1 MRSSNLGTNQAGGQR
16 ERARLAAELRFL
28 RERSGLTLAELAD
41 KSAYSRSSW
50 QRYLSGAALPPWLAV
65 RALCHL
71 ADEPEHRIRALWEL
85 AEGAW
90 SGRGIVAPAPD
101 QPDASSPSPSSSPLP
116 ASGPERAPEPEPEA
130 EAAAAAAPAA
140 AKPGSGRSLPAPLPD
155 TSGAAATHSR
165 PAGRAHRMRPG
176 SRSGAVAAVL
186 FLTAATGVVVHYD
199 RQAGGRT
206 PSGKPASTA
215 SAFHVGCT
223 GAACDGRSPETTLC
237 GVAPQT
243 LLELLPA
250 KGAGLEVRYQPLC
263 RAAWARTW
271 NNRLGDKLTLSEPG
285 APTQAVT
292 VADSHALYGFTYTPL
307 IALTGGHAAL
317 RVCLT
322 TLAPSSTA
330 CRSVPV
336 PPSASS

>member
-1 MRSSNLGTNQAGGQR
+1 MRSVSQGTGQAGVQR
-16 ERARLAAELRFL
+16 ERARLVAELRFL
-28 RERSGLTLAELAD
+28 RERSGLTLAELAER
-41 KSAYSRSSW
+41 SAYSRSSW

-90 SGRGIVAPAPD
+90 SGRGVVAAAPD
-101 QPDASSPSPSSSPLP
+101 PLAAPSPSAPS
-116 ASGPERAPEPEPEA
+116 PERQPGTGPEA
-130 EAAAAAAPAA
+130 EAAPEPA
-140 AKPGSGRSLPAPLPD
+140 PGSAPGPAPDAPGD
-155 TSGAAATHSR
+155 AATPVRLSGQPR
-165 PAGRAHRMRPG
+165 RFRLGL
-176 SRSGAVAAVL
+176 RSGAVAAVL
-186 FLTAATGVVVHYD
+186 LAAAVGVALHYD
-199 RQAGGRT
+199 GHAGGRA
-206 PSGKPASTA
+206 PSGEASTTA
-215 SAFHVGCT
+215 SGFRVGCT

-285 APTQAVT
+285 APTQDVT
-292 VADSHALYGFTYTPL
+292 VTDSQNLAGFTYTPL
-307 IALTGGHAAL
+307 LALTGGSHAL

-322 TLAPSSTA
+322 TSEPRSTA
-330 CRSVPV
+330 CHSVPV
-336 PPSASS
+336 PPSASSQR